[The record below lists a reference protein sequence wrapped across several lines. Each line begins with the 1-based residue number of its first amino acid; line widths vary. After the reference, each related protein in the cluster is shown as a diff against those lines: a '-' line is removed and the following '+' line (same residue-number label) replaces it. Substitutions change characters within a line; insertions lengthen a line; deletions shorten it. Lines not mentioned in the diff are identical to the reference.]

1 MVAGHIQK
9 VLKGEQLRLK
19 RSWFKVAMI
28 KLTLDKIMFDEI
40 TLALILLIDELVDA
54 TKLCA
59 IKTST
64 CNNLV

>member
-19 RSWFKVAMI
+19 RWYKVAMI

-40 TLALILLIDELVDA
+40 ILALILLIDELVDA
-54 TKLCA
+54 TKVCA

-64 CNNLV
+64 CNNSV

>member
-1 MVAGHIQK
+1 VVAGHIQK

-19 RSWFKVAMI
+19 RWYKVAMI

-40 TLALILLIDELVDA
+40 ILALILLIDELVDA
-54 TKLCA
+54 TKVCA

-64 CNNLV
+64 CNNSV

>member
-1 MVAGHIQK
+1 VVAGHIQK

-19 RSWFKVAMI
+19 RWYKVAMI

-40 TLALILLIDELVDA
+40 ILALILLIDELVDA
-54 TKLCA
+54 TKVCA

>member
-19 RSWFKVAMI
+19 RWYKVAMI

-40 TLALILLIDELVDA
+40 ILALILLIDELVDA
-54 TKLCA
+54 TKVCA